1 MQTILDEGHTWFL
14 ESLAYEGGLTITLV
28 EGLTGDTPQDL
39 KVGDTVIENTYP
51 VETNKDSKR
60 VVVKFG
66 VPVAWQVI
74 DESYTS
80 WDEAEVRD
88 TKGYLQ
94 VLSKSK
100 YLDYVNSN
108 HGWYK
113 DVGGDGAHY
122 RVWTENEVIDVVA
135 QESPEI
141 SQT

>member
-28 EGLTGDTPQDL
+28 EGRTGDTPQDL
-39 KVGDTVIENTYP
+39 KVGDTVIENTFP
-51 VETNKDSKR
+51 VETSTDSRR
-60 VVVKFG
+60 VVLKFG
-66 VPVAWQVI
+66 VPVAWQVV

-80 WDEAEVRD
+80 WDESEVRD

-94 VLSKSK
+94 ILSKSK

-113 DVGGDGAHY
+113 DVGSDGSHY

-135 QESPEI
+135 QEPPEVV
-141 SQT
+141 QV